1 MSKKL
6 LLIVGVL
13 AMLLVTGGLLIFQQ
27 IQEAQK
33 RDAYNASSDKIAD
46 DFINAVKAKDARQAM
61 SNFSTDMLANYSE
74 DYWKTTIFAELQ
86 GFKGTP
92 TLRSKGAVQP
102 ASADVPNRY
111 DPRLNQQATEYL
123 YEFPN
128 VNGATYE
135 LSIVVFRQ
143 NSAWKINEIHGGY
156 RP

>member
-6 LLIVGVL
+6 ILILVALGTLLL
-13 AMLLVTGGLLIFQQ
+13 TGGFLIFQQ

-33 RDAYNASSDKIAD
+33 REAYNASSDKIAD
-46 DFINAVKAKDARQAM
+46 DFIHAVKSKDVRLAM
-61 SNFSTDMLANYSE
+61 SNFSSDMLANYSE

-86 GFKGTP
+86 DFNGTP
-92 TLRSKGAVQP
+92 KLRSKGAVQP
-102 ASADVPNRY
+102 ASAEVPNRY

-128 VNGATYE
+128 VNGAAYE

-143 NSAWKINEIHGGY
+143 NGDWKINEVNGGY